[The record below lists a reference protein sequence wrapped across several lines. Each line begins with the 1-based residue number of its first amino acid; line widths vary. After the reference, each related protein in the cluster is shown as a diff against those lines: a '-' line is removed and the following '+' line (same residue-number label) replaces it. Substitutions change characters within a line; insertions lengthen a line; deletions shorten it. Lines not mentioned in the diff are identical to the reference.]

1 MAVHD
6 YICTN
11 YGALLLNK
19 TTRKIPLRLCI
30 ILHIWMKGKAVGV
43 KAAADCLGEAA
54 KMAQRLL
61 IGWGKA
67 TELG

>member
-1 MAVHD
+1 MPMHFYLIKLGYTKNSIKV
-6 YICTN
+6 
-11 YGALLLNK
+11 
-19 TTRKIPLRLCI
+19 PI